1 MQTEDLV
8 VTLRLVREAMESG
21 FFIAGETSQVRPNLF
36 YRHSPSI
43 CFVSPWGE
51 KWPKYSIQWHEKREE
66 KTAPGLTN

>member
-43 CFVSPWGE
+43 CFRFPLGRE
-51 KWPKYSIQWHEKREE
+51 MAKSIQWHEKREE